1 MPRRT
6 VFVGRSRNSDIQLTE
21 RTVSRLHAELTLAD
35 DGRIYVTDCGSRYGT
50 RIRTRSGWMPVR
62 QRFVRTNDVL
72 RLGDFEIGVGLL
84 LARIPWASGEDAAQT
99 QATGRPRAG
108 PVERN
113 PSTGEV
119 RPKT

>member
-6 VFVGRSRNSDIQLTE
+6 AFVGRSRSSDIHLTD

-35 DGRIYVTDCGSRYGT
+35 DGGIYVTDCGSRYGT
-50 RIRTRSGWMPVR
+50 QVRTRSGWMPVR

-72 RLGDFEIGVGLL
+72 RLGDFEIAVGEL
-84 LARIPWASGEDAAQT
+84 LARVPWTSGEDAAQT
-99 QATGRPRAG
+99 QASGRPAG